1 MSVVKSIG
9 EERVFSIRENIPPQK
24 YSNPFP
30 AACKCLFLFN
40 FNIGT
45 EIFTTVKGTRGILTL
60 CKHFL
65 KKQLSVKTNKVTE
78 TLINYLEDFKNMF
91 VIMLLYIKRSS

>member
-45 EIFTTVKGTRGILTL
+45 EIQNFYYSLGNKGN
-60 CKHFL
+60 FD
-65 KKQLSVKTNKVTE
+65 V
-78 TLINYLEDFKNMF
+78 M
-91 VIMLLYIKRSS
+91 

>member
-24 YSNPFP
+24 NSNPIP

-45 EIFTTVKGTRGILTL
+45 EIQHFYYSLGNKGN
-60 CKHFL
+60 FD
-65 KKQLSVKTNKVTE
+65 V
-78 TLINYLEDFKNMF
+78 M
-91 VIMLLYIKRSS
+91 